1 MTRLV
6 KMKITTMEYDYKLD
20 YMTRLFRKIRNKRFE
35 AYIIQRIWDL
45 LNDDSI
51 RFVTQQYFKR
61 NENGKYALADL
72 YLPQINMIVEIDEG
86 QHIKE
91 EHLEADIQRSE
102 DIKQIKAVEG
112 VIVERI
118 ALCDA
123 NTSRAFTL
131 SEVHQQ
137 IDDLVA
143 KIKDAIEK
151 LGDEFQTW
159 ENNLWTPEYYHRKG
173 YLRVSDNDYV
183 KSIDDAAAI
192 FKTKAKHRGFLRA
205 AGFDVPGVANTIVW
219 CPAKNNKQWSNKL
232 SEDQTVIYECSNDA
246 KKKVKHVKEHIQNKE
261 TRITFF
267 LEKDDLGFNFYKFVG
282 VFRIDEKESLK
293 QNECVWVRIADE
305 YKLQCS

>member
-1 MTRLV
+1 
-6 KMKITTMEYDYKLD
+6 MEYNYKLD

-35 AYIIQRIWDL
+35 AYVIQRIWDL

-91 EHLEADIQRSE
+91 EHLEADIQRSK

-123 NTSRAFTL
+123 DTSRAFTL
-131 SEVHQQ
+131 AEVHQQ
-137 IDDLVA
+137 IDDVVA
-143 KIKDAIEK
+143 KIKSAVEK
-151 LGDEFQTW
+151 LGDKFQAW
-159 ENNLWTPEYYHRKG
+159 ENNLWTPEYYKKKG
-173 YLRVSDNDYV
+173 YIRVSDNDYV
-183 KSIDDAAAI
+183 KNIDDAATV
-192 FKTKAKHRGFLRA
+192 FNTKAKHRGFLRA

-219 CPAKNNKQWSNKL
+219 CPAKNNKQWSNEL
-232 SEDQTVIYECSNDA
+232 SEDQTIIYECSNDS
-246 KKKVKHVKEHIQNKE
+246 KKRKGHVDTHIQNDKA
-261 TRITFF
+261 RITFF

-282 VFRIDEKESLK
+282 VFRIDEKESRK
-293 QNECVWVRIADE
+293 QNKCVWVRIADE
-305 YKLQCS
+305 YQL

>member
-1 MTRLV
+1 
-6 KMKITTMEYDYKLD
+6 MEYDYKLD
-20 YMTRLFRKIRNKRFE
+20 YMSRLFRQIRNKRFE
-35 AYIIQRIWDL
+35 AYVIQRIWDL

-51 RFVTQQYFKR
+51 HFVTQQYFKR

-86 QHIKE
+86 QHIN
-91 EHLEADIQRSE
+91 EAHQESDIQRSE

-137 IDDLVA
+137 IDDVVA
-143 KIKDAIEK
+143 KIKDAIK
-151 LGDEFQTW
+151 KMGDQFRPW
-159 ENNLWTPEYYHRKG
+159 INNLWTPEYYKQKG

-183 KSIDDAAAI
+183 KNIDDAAAV
-192 FKTKAKHRGFLRA
+192 FNTVAKHRGFLRA
-205 AGFDVPGVANTIVW
+205 AGFNVLGIDNTIVW
-219 CPAKNNKQWSNKL
+219 CPAKNNKQWSNDL
-232 SEDQTVIYECSNDA
+232 SEDQAIIYEYYNNDY
-246 KKKVKHVKEHIQNKE
+246 KRRKEHVLEHIKTKE

-282 VFRIDEKESLK
+282 VFEIDEEESHK
-293 QNECVWVRIADE
+293 QNKCVWIKIADE
-305 YKLQCS
+305 YKLPS

>member
-1 MTRLV
+1 
-6 KMKITTMEYDYKLD
+6 MEYDYKLD

-91 EHLEADIQRSE
+91 EHQAADIQRSE
-102 DIKQIKAVEG
+102 DIKRIKAVEG

-118 ALCDA
+118 ALCDE
-123 NTSRAFTL
+123 NGAFTID
-131 SEVHQQ
+131 EVHKQ
-137 IDDLVA
+137 IDDVVA

-151 LGDEFQTW
+151 LGDEFQPW

-183 KSIDDAAAI
+183 KNIDDAAAV
-192 FKTKAKHRGFLRA
+192 FKTKAKHRGFLRS

-219 CPAKNNKQWSNKL
+219 CPAKNNKNWSNEL
-232 SEDQTVIYECSNDA
+232 SEDQTIIYEYNNDS
-246 KKKVKHVKEHIQNKE
+246 KKRKNHMATHTQNDE
-261 TRITFF
+261 VRITFF

-293 QNECVWVRIADE
+293 QNKCVWVRIADE
-305 YKLQCS
+305 YQL